1 MPNAIVSVSNK
12 KGLDKLIPYL
22 EKNNFIIYSTGTT
35 YEHISSF
42 IKDIN
47 NLQLISDFTN
57 SPEICD
63 GRVKTLHPKIFGGIL
78 GDKHKQKHIIDVIS
92 SNGVFFDLVVVN
104 LYPFQE
110 KILSDED
117 EATLIENIDIGGHS
131 LIRAA
136 MKNHKYVSVLTSPNL
151 YQDYMEEELNNKELA
166 CLAAR
171 YILDYDNAI
180 NNWFND
186 EINNTY
192 SIEKAMK
199 YGLNPYMKPSNI
211 LVKNN
216 KAPLFEIINGNPS
229 YINMLDCENAIKLSL
244 EAHNALGEDF
254 CVSFKHTSPAGVGKT
269 FLEARNIDPKSSFGD
284 IIGFSGV
291 VNKETA
297 LQIKNVVSDGII
309 ARSYTEDAIDIL
321 KNKKKGNYLI
331 MKQEKLD
338 YDMQLR
344 DVNGVTLMQPS
355 NYSIYVCEDE
365 NIPLSIRRDIT
376 LGYITLKYTQSNS
389 VCFVYDSKVI
399 GIGAGQQNRVDC
411 IKIAGEKAIE
421 WLDRNKIN
429 LKRELI
435 LVSDAFFP
443 FKDNVE
449 KAHNYGVTYICQPGG
464 SVRDKEIIAKAKE
477 LNIEMVLSDMRVFT
491 H

>member
-1 MPNAIVSVSNK
+1 MPNAIISVS
-12 KGLDKLIPYL
+12 DKSQLNILVPFL
-22 EKNNFIIYSTGTT
+22 EKNNYIIYSTGST
-35 YEHISSF
+35 YNHISAF

-57 SPEICD
+57 SSEICD

-78 GDKHKQKHIIDVIS
+78 GDRHNIKHVSDVIS
-92 SNGVFFDLVVVN
+92 TNGVFFDLVVVN

-110 KILSDED
+110 KFEETNDENIL
-117 EATLIENIDIGGHS
+117 LENIDIGGHS

-136 MKNHKYVSVLTSPNL
+136 MKNYKNVDILISPL
-151 YQDYMEEELNNKELA
+151 YYEDYISGDLDKRDLA
-166 CLAAR
+166 SIAIR
-171 YILDYDNAI
+171 HILDYDSAI

-186 EINNTY
+186 EFTNTY

-199 YGLNPYMKPSNI
+199 YGLNPYMKPSDI
-211 LVKNN
+211 LSKNG
-216 KAPLFEIINGNPS
+216 KSPLFEIINGSPS
-229 YINMLDCENAIKLSL
+229 YINMLDCENAIKLTL
-244 EAHNALGEDF
+244 EARNALGENF
-254 CVSFKHTSPAGVGKT
+254 CASFKHTSPAGVGKT

-284 IIGFSGV
+284 IIGFSGTID
-291 VNKETA
+291 KEMA
-297 LQIKNVVSDGII
+297 LQIKGVVSDGII
-309 ARSYTEDAIDIL
+309 AYDYSMDAIEIL

-331 MKQEKLD
+331 MKQKKLD
-338 YDMQLR
+338 YGIQLR

-365 NIPLSIRRDIT
+365 NIPLKIRRDIT

-389 VCFVYDSKVI
+389 VCFVYDGKVI

-411 IKIAGEKAIE
+411 IKIAGFKAKE
-421 WLDRNKIN
+421 WLDRNNIILN
-429 LKRELI
+429 QNLI
-435 LVSDAFFP
+435 LLSDAFFP

-449 KAHNYGVTYICQPGG
+449 VAHNYGVSYIVQPGG
-464 SVRDKEIIAKAKE
+464 SIRDAEIITCAEE
-477 LNIEMVLSDMRVFT
+477 LGIDMIFNDMRVFT